1 MRRVVGLKRAP
12 DLRIAF
18 IAALDDPDEATSPE
32 DLYTLATPGGLKI
45 SCLHGDDC
53 LSFGANV
60 LEHPLQVP
68 VMINT
73 NNDRVDIG

>member
-1 MRRVVGLKRAP
+1 MGLKRAP
-12 DLRIAF
+12 DLHITI

-32 DLYTLATPGGLKI
+32 DLYTLATPGSLKI

-53 LSFGANV
+53 LSFGASV

-68 VMINT
+68 IIINT
-73 NNDRVDIG
+73 E

>member
-1 MRRVVGLKRAP
+1 MGFKRAP
-12 DLRIAF
+12 DLRKAI

-32 DLYTLATPGGLKI
+32 DLYTLATPSSLKI
-45 SCLHGDDC
+45 SSLRGDDC

-68 VMINT
+68 GMINT

>member
-1 MRRVVGLKRAP
+1 MGLKRAP
-12 DLRIAF
+12 DLRKAI
-18 IAALDDPDEATSPE
+18 IAALDDPDVVTSAE
-32 DLYTLATPGGLKI
+32 DRYTLATPCSLKI
-45 SCLHGDDC
+45 SSLRGDDC
-53 LSFGANV
+53 LSFGASV